1 MWVMEYRISATELA
15 RRVGDVLGRVRYR
28 GDTFVVDRN
37 GEAVARIAPVPGA
50 GGVGTLADLA
60 RAWRSA
66 GEPELAFADD
76 LERIGSEDESVKSP
90 WAS

>member
-1 MWVMEYRISATELA
+1 MEYRISATELA
-15 RRVGDVLGRVRYR
+15 RSVGDVLGRVRYR
-28 GDTFVVDRN
+28 GDSFLVDRN

-50 GGVGTLADLA
+50 GLGTVSDLA

-66 GEPELAFADD
+66 GQPEPAFADD
-76 LERIGSEDESVKSP
+76 LEHIGAEDEPVEAP